1 VTGDSPGPAGDW
13 RFRDLTSWSAVVALL
28 VAICAPTLPAHADET
43 GADQMAQAAPAK
55 VASGD
60 ALQEIVVTARY
71 KAENQQKIPI
81 SMTTLNADEIAAR
94 GLTSTL
100 DLTESTPNVTIAPS
114 GGVFG
119 KTAAIYIR
127 GVGLDD
133 SDFAYDPAVGV
144 YVDDVYQGTAF
155 GSIFSLS
162 DIDRVEVL
170 RGPQGTLFG
179 KNSEGGAIRLFTP
192 EATGDDSG
200 SVSVGYGSYNR
211 EIMRGDADVSLV
223 KDKLFLR
230 VSFGID
236 KSDGY
241 FNLLDYICM
250 HPQDANKGTVGLKP
264 QTTSP
269 GCQAGTEGG
278 DDSRLMR
285 AKLRW
290 LATDDIE
297 VKLSG
302 SLLDDQGESNPD
314 KLVYVLPNAAASAKA
329 GSSLGVFNSLV
340 YLPLFGL
347 PIDQRFLT
355 GSNSY
360 TSYAVPQ
367 DALTGLTVPNES
379 NIFSYSFSGDL
390 DWRTPWDGITVR
402 DIMGY
407 QNYHGDWGV
416 FSEGSPLPVN
426 LNDNMVSHEQ
436 FSEEL
441 QINGTALLKALEWTA
456 GAYYY
461 DAHSYLGGLI
471 DVAPLAYL
479 GLLPAFTQ
487 NDPVTDKNTSGF
499 VHGIYHATDNFSIEA
514 GLRYSDQD
522 KVYTFNHTYVYPY
535 AIAGTPVPGLDNLV
549 VNSGSHRIDPKL
561 AVQYQWNPSVMTYA
575 EVATGSKGGGV
586 SARPVTADEA
596 TPFKPEELTSF
607 EIGAKTQWFDD
618 RLRFNGDFFV
628 SDYRNLQQSITKL
641 GEPGNYTINTGHVLM
656 DGVEAEIKARPVAN
670 LQVDATVGYLK
681 YRTLS
686 LGAAADDPLGPTMN
700 SQPEYSPKLKLS
712 IGAQY
717 NLNFGDSGIVVPR
730 VDWSWQSTEYFDVQ
744 NNPPG
749 VPETAFQP
757 GYGLVNVRLGW
768 NSADGKLSASLSV
781 RNLTNKF
788 YYVSMLNVVSSFG
801 YVEGQPGMPRT
812 ILFIIKRSW

>member
-1 VTGDSPGPAGDW
+1 MVEP
-13 RFRDLTSWSAVVALL
+13 RIRKRLRNLTSPSTVVALL
-28 VAICAPTLPAHADET
+28 VAICTATLPVHADET
-43 GADQMAQAAPAK
+43 GTDQIAQAARAEA
-55 VASGD
+55 ASGE
-60 ALQEIVVTARY
+60 ALQAIVVTARY

-81 SMTTLNADEIAAR
+81 SMTVLSADEIEAR

-155 GSIFSLS
+155 GSIFSLW

-192 EATGDDSG
+192 EATGDNSG

-211 EIMRGDADVSLV
+211 EIVRGDADVSLV
-223 KDKLFLR
+223 EDKLFLR
-230 VSFGID
+230 VSYGID

-241 FNLLDYICM
+241 FHLLDYICM
-250 HPQDANKGTVGLKP
+250 NPQDANKGTVGLKP
-264 QTTSP
+264 RTTSP

-278 DDSRLMR
+278 DDSRLVR

-297 VKLSG
+297 VKLLG

-355 GSNSY
+355 GNRSY

-379 NIFSYSFSGDL
+379 NIFSYSFSGDIE
-390 DWRTPWDGITVR
+390 WRTPWDGINVR

-407 QNYHGDWGV
+407 QNYHGNWGV

-426 LNDNMVSHEQ
+426 LNDNTVSHKQ

-441 QINGTALLKALEWTA
+441 QISGTALHNALEWAA

-461 DAHSYLGGLI
+461 YARSYLGGLI

-487 NDPVTDKNTSGF
+487 NDPVIDKNASGF
-499 VHGIYHATDNFSIEA
+499 VHSIYHATDNFSIEA
-514 GLRYSDQD
+514 GLRYTDQD

-549 VNSGSHRIDPKL
+549 VNSGAHRIDPKL
-561 AVQYQWNPSVMTYA
+561 AVQYQWNPSVMTYFQ
-575 EVATGSKGGGV
+575 VATGSKGGGV

-596 TPFKPEELTSF
+596 TPFKPEELTSY
-607 EIGAKTQWFDD
+607 EIGAKTQWFDN
-618 RLRFNGDFFV
+618 RLRLNGDFFV
-628 SDYRNLQQSITKL
+628 SDYTNLQQSITKL
-641 GEPGNYTINTGHVLM
+641 VEPGNYTINTGRVLI
-656 DGVEAEIKARPVAN
+656 DGVEAEIKARPVPA
-670 LQVDATVGYLK
+670 LQIDATVGC
-681 YRTLS
+681 
-686 LGAAADDPLGPTMN
+686 
-700 SQPEYSPKLKLS
+700 
-712 IGAQY
+712 
-717 NLNFGDSGIVVPR
+717 LN
-730 VDWSWQSTEYFDVQ
+730 
-744 NNPPG
+744 
-749 VPETAFQP
+749 
-757 GYGLVNVRLGW
+757 
-768 NSADGKLSASLSV
+768 
-781 RNLTNKF
+781 
-788 YYVSMLNVVSSFG
+788 
-801 YVEGQPGMPRT
+801 
-812 ILFIIKRSW
+812 

>member
-1 VTGDSPGPAGDW
+1 M
-13 RFRDLTSWSAVVALL
+13 TSRSTVVALL
-28 VAICAPTLPAHADET
+28 VANGTATLPADADES
-43 GADQMAQAAPAK
+43 GADQTTQAAPAK
-55 VASGD
+55 AASGE
-60 ALQEIVVTARY
+60 ALQAIIVTARY

-81 SMTTLNADEIAAR
+81 SMTVLDADEIEAR

-100 DLTESTPNVTIAPS
+100 DLTESTPNVTIAQS

-127 GVGLDD
+127 GAGLDD
-133 SDFAYDPAVGV
+133 SNFAYDPAVGV

-179 KNSEGGAIRLFTP
+179 KNTEGGAIRLFTP

-211 EIMRGDADVSLV
+211 EIVRGDADLPLV
-223 KDKLFLR
+223 KDRLFLR
-230 VSFGID
+230 VSFGMD

-241 FNLLDYICM
+241 FRLLDYICM
-250 HPQDANKGTVGLKP
+250 NPQDANRGTVGLKP
-264 QTTSP
+264 QTTSA
-269 GCQAGTEGG
+269 GCQTGTEGG

-290 LATDDIE
+290 LATDDLE

-314 KLVYVLPNAAASAKA
+314 KLVYVLPNAADSAKA
-329 GSSLGVFNSLV
+329 GSSLGLFNSLV

-355 GSNSY
+355 GSKSY

-367 DALTGLTVPNES
+367 DALAGLTVPNES
-379 NIFSYSFSGDL
+379 NIFSYSFSGDI
-390 DWRTPWDGITVR
+390 DWRTPWEGITVR
-402 DIMGY
+402 DLMGY
-407 QNYHGDWGV
+407 QHYRGNWGV

-426 LNDNMVSHEQ
+426 LNDNIVSHKQ

-441 QINGTALLKALEWTA
+441 QISGTALHKALEWTA

-461 DAHSYLGGLI
+461 YARSYLGGLI

-479 GLLPAFTQ
+479 GILPAFTE
-487 NDPVTDKNTSGF
+487 NDPVIDKNTSGF
-499 VHGIYHATDNFSIEA
+499 VHGIYHATDHFSIEA
-514 GLRYSDQD
+514 GLRYTGQD
-522 KVYTFNHTYVYPY
+522 KLYTFNHTYVYPY
-535 AIAGTPVPGLDNLV
+535 AIAGTPVPGLDNLT
-549 VNSGSHRIDPKL
+549 VNSGASRIDPKL
-561 AVQYQWNPSVMTYA
+561 AFQYQWNPSVMTYA
-575 EVATGSKGGGV
+575 QVATGFKGGGV

-596 TPFKPEELTSF
+596 TPFKPEELTSY
-607 EIGAKTQWFDD
+607 EIGAKTQWFDN

-628 SDYRNLQQSITKL
+628 SDYTNLQQSITKA
-641 GEPGNYTINTGHVLM
+641 GEPGNYTINTGRVLI
-656 DGVEAEIKARPVAN
+656 DGIEAEIKARPVSD
-670 LQVDATVGYLK
+670 LLVDAAVGYLN

-686 LGAAADDPLGPTMN
+686 LGAAAGDPLGPLMN
-700 SQPEYSPKLKLS
+700 SQPEYSPKLKMS

-717 NLNFGDSGIVVPR
+717 NVDFGHSGIVVPR
-730 VDWSWQSTEYFDVQ
+730 IDWSWQSTEYFDVQ

-749 VPETAFQP
+749 VPETGFQA
-757 GYGLVNVRLGW
+757 GYGLVNARLGW
-768 NSADGKLSASLSV
+768 NSADGKLSASLSAQ
-781 RNLTNKF
+781 NLTNKF

-812 ILFIIKRSW
+812 ILFTIKRGW

>member
-1 VTGDSPGPAGDW
+1 M
-13 RFRDLTSWSAVVALL
+13 WSSSFVALL
-28 VAICAPTLPAHADET
+28 VAICTPTLPAYADET
-43 GADQMAQAAPAK
+43 GADQKAQGAPAK
-55 VASGD
+55 ATPGD

-71 KAENQQKIPI
+71 KAENGQKIPI
-81 SMTTLNADEIAAR
+81 SMSTINADEIAAR
-94 GLTSTL
+94 GFTSTL
-100 DLTESTPNVTIAPS
+100 DLTESTPNVTIAQA
-114 GGVFG
+114 GGVYG

-127 GVGLDD
+127 GAGLAD

-144 YVDDVYQGTAF
+144 YIDDVYQGTAF

-179 KNSEGGAIRLFTP
+179 KNTEGGAIRLFTP

-200 SVSVGYGSYNR
+200 SVSLGYGSYNR
-211 EIMRGDADVSLV
+211 EIARGDADVSLV

-290 LATDDIE
+290 LAADDIE

-329 GSSLGVFNSLV
+329 GSSLGLFNSLV
-340 YLPLFGL
+340 YQPLFGL

-355 GSNSY
+355 GSHSY

-379 NIFSYSFSGDL
+379 NIFSYSFSGDI

-402 DIMGY
+402 DIMAY
-407 QNYHGDWGV
+407 QNSHGNWGV

-426 LNDNMVSHEQ
+426 LNDNIVSHEQ

-441 QINGTALLKALEWTA
+441 RISGAALHDALEWTA

-461 DAHSYLGGLI
+461 NARSYLGGLI

-479 GLLPAFTQ
+479 GILPAFTQ

-499 VHGIYHATDNFSIEA
+499 VHGIYHATDSFSVEA

-522 KVYTFNHTYVYPY
+522 KVYTFNHTHVYSY
-535 AIAGTPVPGLDNLV
+535 AIAGTPVPGLDNLS

-561 AVQYQWNPSVMTYA
+561 AVQYQWNPRAMTYA

-596 TPFKPEELTSF
+596 TPFQPEDLTSF
-607 EIGAKTQWFDD
+607 EIGAKTQWFDN
-618 RLRFNGDFFV
+618 RLRFNADIFV
-628 SDYRNLQQSITKL
+628 SDYRNLQQNIVKV

-656 DGVEAEIKARPVAN
+656 DGVEAEIKARPVPD
-670 LQVDATVGYLK
+670 LQVDATAGYLK

-686 LGAAADDPLGPTMN
+686 LGAAADDSLGPLMN
-700 SQPEYSPKLKLS
+700 SKPEYSPSLKVS

-717 NLNFGDSGIVVPR
+717 NLNLGDSGVVVPR

-749 VPETAFQP
+749 VPETGFQP
-757 GYGLVNVRLGW
+757 GFGLVNARLGW
-768 NSADGKLSASLSV
+768 NSADGKSGASLSAQNV
-781 RNLTNKF
+781 TNKF

-812 ILFIIKRSW
+812 FLFTIKRGW

>member
-1 VTGDSPGPAGDW
+1 MVEP
-13 RFRDLTSWSAVVALL
+13 RIRKRLRNLTSPSTVVALL
-28 VAICAPTLPAHADET
+28 VAICTATLPVHADET
-43 GADQMAQAAPAK
+43 GTDQIAQAARAEA
-55 VASGD
+55 ASGE
-60 ALQEIVVTARY
+60 ALQAIVVTARY

-81 SMTTLNADEIAAR
+81 SMTVLSADEIEAR

-155 GSIFSLS
+155 GSIFSLW

-192 EATGDDSG
+192 EATGDNSG

-211 EIMRGDADVSLV
+211 EIVRGDADVSLV
-223 KDKLFLR
+223 EDKLFLR
-230 VSFGID
+230 VSYGID

-241 FNLLDYICM
+241 FHLLDYICM
-250 HPQDANKGTVGLKP
+250 NPQDANKGTVGLKP
-264 QTTSP
+264 RTTSP

-278 DDSRLMR
+278 DDSRLVR

-297 VKLSG
+297 VKLLG

-355 GSNSY
+355 GNRSY

-379 NIFSYSFSGDL
+379 NIFSYSFSGDIE
-390 DWRTPWDGITVR
+390 WRTPWDGINVR

-407 QNYHGDWGV
+407 QNYHGNWGV

-426 LNDNMVSHEQ
+426 LNDNTVSHKQ

-441 QINGTALLKALEWTA
+441 QISGTALHNALEWAA

-461 DAHSYLGGLI
+461 YARSYLGGLI

-487 NDPVTDKNTSGF
+487 NDPVIDKNASGF
-499 VHGIYHATDNFSIEA
+499 VHSIYHATDNFSIEA
-514 GLRYSDQD
+514 GLRYTDQD

-549 VNSGSHRIDPKL
+549 VNSGAHRIDPKL
-561 AVQYQWNPSVMTYA
+561 AVQYQWNPSVMTYFQ
-575 EVATGSKGGGV
+575 VATGSKGGGV

-596 TPFKPEELTSF
+596 TPFKPEELTSY
-607 EIGAKTQWFDD
+607 EIGAKTQWFDN
-618 RLRFNGDFFV
+618 RLRLNGDFFV
-628 SDYRNLQQSITKL
+628 SDYTNLQQSITKL
-641 GEPGNYTINTGHVLM
+641 VEPGNYTINTGRVLI
-656 DGVEAEIKARPVAN
+656 DGVEAEIKARPVPA
-670 LQVDATVGYLK
+670 LQIDATVGCLN

-686 LGAAADDPLGPTMN
+686 LGAAADDPLGPLMN
-700 SQPEYSPKLKLS
+700 SQPEYSPKFKMS

-717 NLNFGDSGIVVPR
+717 SLNFGDSGILVPR
-730 VDWSWQSTEYFDVQ
+730 VDWFWQSTEYFDDQ

-749 VPETAFQP
+749 VPETGVQP
-757 GYGLVNVRLGW
+757 GYGLVNARLGW
-768 NSADGKLSASLSV
+768 NSASGKLSASLSAQ
-781 RNLTNKF
+781 NLTNKF

-812 ILFIIKRSW
+812 ILFTIKRDW